1 MNMTLVY
8 SIILDMTLLYL
19 IIFPIILFLVYF
31 DYMLGIVWSDLYSS
45 IGSYSACSLISWVSG
60 KHCVGVV
67 PIPYLPAIVP
77 YILDR
82 VVDHGSDSPIESSI
96 VHLPSIGQAEH
107 NYYREVMAMFHIFL
121 SNITMRRYN
130 LFLPWLPS
138 VIALIIVCFDF
149 IVRIT

>member
-19 IIFPIILFLVYF
+19 IMFSIILFLVYF
-31 DYMLGIVWSDLYSS
+31 DYMLVIVRSYLYSS

-67 PIPYLPAIVP
+67 PIPYLPAIAP
-77 YILDR
+77 YIPNR
-82 VVDHGSDSPIESSI
+82 VVDRESDNPVESS
-96 VHLPSIGQAEH
+96 VVQLPSIGQAEY
-107 NYYREVMAMFHIFL
+107 NYYREVTAMFHIFL

-130 LFLPWLPS
+130 FFLPWLPS
-138 VIALIIVCFDF
+138 VITLIIVCFEF

>member
-1 MNMTLVY
+1 MTLVY

-19 IIFPIILFLVYF
+19 IMFSIILFLVYF
-31 DYMLGIVWSDLYSS
+31 DYMLGIVRSNLYSS
-45 IGSYSACSLISWVSG
+45 IGSYNACSLISWVSG

-67 PIPYLPAIVP
+67 PIPYLPAIAP
-77 YILDR
+77 YILDC
-82 VVDHGSDSPIESSI
+82 VVDHESDSPVESS
-96 VHLPSIGQAEH
+96 VAHLPSIGQAEQ
-107 NYYREVMAMFHIFL
+107 NYYKDVAAMFHIFR

>member
-19 IIFPIILFLVYF
+19 IMFSIILFLIYF
-31 DYMLGIVWSDLYSS
+31 DYMLDIVWSELYLN
-45 IGSYSACSLISWVSG
+45 IESYSACSLISWVSG

-67 PIPYLPAIVP
+67 PIPYLPAIAP

-82 VVDHGSDSPIESSI
+82 VVDHGSDNDVEFFA

-107 NYYREVMAMFHIFL
+107 NYYKEVTAMFYIFL
-121 SNITMRRYN
+121 SNITMHRYN
-130 LFLPWLPS
+130 IFLPWLPS
-138 VIALIIVCFDF
+138 VIVLIIVCFDC
-149 IVRIT
+149 IVRII

>member
-8 SIILDMTLLYL
+8 SIILDMNLPYL
-19 IIFPIILFLVYF
+19 IMLLIILFLVYF
-31 DYMLGIVWSDLYSS
+31 DYMLGIVRSDLYSS
-45 IGSYSACSLISWVSG
+45 IESYSACSLISWVSG

-77 YILDR
+77 YIPDR
-82 VVDHGSDSPIESSI
+82 VVDRGSDSPVESSV

-121 SNITMRRYN
+121 GRPTGYS
-130 LFLPWLPS
+130 LS
-138 VIALIIVCFDF
+138 
-149 IVRIT
+149 